1 MAFKARSESFSR
13 YDGELTIA
21 ERDKIDQ
28 IMHGMSKDY
37 QIRAVQS
44 IKTDLLLK
52 ELERR
57 NHVKY
62 QIIENIFK
70 LCTNYYTD
78 EKFNLEKSEE
88 FISSLKEALIGIS
101 RC

>member
-1 MAFKARSESFSR
+1 MAFKARSESFPS

-62 QIIENIFK
+62 QIVENVFK
-70 LCTNYYTD
+70 LCSEYRFKNFDNAAT
-78 EKFNLEKSEE
+78 SEE
-88 FISSLKEALIGIS
+88 FIEAMKGALIGIS